1 MEGFYRDKGV
11 GQGSHK
17 QRNNYFRQ
25 EQLPLGEEQE
35 VSHADQLMQTG
46 NSVVLGLLLG
56 NVETAVKLD
65 IKFQFVDVGLS
76 TSDSI
81 WACCLFLFFFF
92 FFDTVL
98 FFYPFLF
105 LMKNVYSGLL
115 NITIQETD
123 LGKT

>member
-1 MEGFYRDKGV
+1 
-11 GQGSHK
+11 
-17 QRNNYFRQ
+17 
-25 EQLPLGEEQE
+25 
-35 VSHADQLMQTG
+35 MQISSCRLG